1 MAFLYVSAKGKE
13 VCSTSYSSGDLLH
26 FCPQKYKLQ
35 KIDGW
40 QEREKDFKASLK
52 FGIAMESALRFHHE
66 NGMAGGPEEFVR
78 LWTEHKD
85 NPDLKFTPVEHSW
98 ENLLHDGV
106 ELLKLYHIR
115 LPLFPI
121 DLSVQPTFQV
131 KYWKELFPG
140 TELAGIE
147 FVAYVDMVTRAK
159 DTFGDPLGVDIKT
172 SGAAFDMTENI
183 ASLDQQL
190 RTYAWVTGIS
200 DWAFLNLQKVGRTLE
215 RGSQISLLEAVGEF
229 WPGRAAVVIKYQE
242 YEPAEAADPAKPKS
256 KPTPEVPE
264 ELWIVECEADIQE
277 MFMECGKGQKK
288 EEKEAREAWIRTHAT
303 LVPRETV
310 TKQRIQFVRAHIG
323 LEEQLEAA
331 RQVGQDVAQI
341 VHFRQENWFPKQ
353 GGIRWP
359 NDRCVRCPMRGVC
372 LGDNKLRDELLFRT
386 DEDWDIQKDEDAG
399 E

>member
-1 MAFLYVSAKGKE
+1 MAYLYVNSKGRE
-13 VCSTSYSSGDLLH
+13 VASHSYSGSDTLH
-26 FCPQKYKLQ
+26 FCPQKYSLSRIQ
-35 KIDGW
+35 GW

-140 TELAGIE
+140 TELSGIE

-159 DTFGDPLGVDIKT
+159 DTFGDPLGIDIKT

-200 DWAFLNLQKVGRTLE
+200 DWAFLNLQKVGRNLE
-215 RGSQISLLEAVGEF
+215 KGSQVALLEDAGAFYAGSTAYVAGLDQGDENA
-229 WPGRAAVVIKYQE
+229 PGNLAYIVATQGALKEMDEAQGYKNGKLEQTNAAKE
-242 YEPAEAADPAKPKS
+242 RKLNWLKENS
-256 KPTPEVPE
+256 KRVP
-264 ELWIVECEADIQE
+264 VEI
-277 MFMECGKGQKK
+277 F
-288 EEKEAREAWIRTHAT
+288 
-303 LVPRETV
+303 

-341 VHFRQENWFPKQ
+341 VHNRTENFWAKT

-359 NDRCVRCPMRGVC
+359 NDRCVRCPMRGIC

-386 DEDWDIQKDEDAG
+386 DEDWDIAASEDM